1 MVTYRSKKKKKKK
14 KGGGGWGGGGGG
26 GGCGFTIDRYKVV
39 LVMPPTSKQLESILL
54 WYERRLISVVWII
67 LGHLNF
73 LQNTMN

>member
-14 KGGGGWGGGGGG
+14 KRGGGGGVV
-26 GGCGFTIDRYKVV
+26 FTIDRYKVV
-39 LVMPPTSKQLESILL
+39 LVMPPTSKQLEGILL